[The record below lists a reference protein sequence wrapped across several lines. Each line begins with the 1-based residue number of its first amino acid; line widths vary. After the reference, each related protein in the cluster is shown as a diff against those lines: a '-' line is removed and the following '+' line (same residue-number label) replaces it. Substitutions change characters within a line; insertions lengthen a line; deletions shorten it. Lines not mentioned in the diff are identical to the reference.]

1 MNVSITH
8 SLWQR
13 SLSARKHGA
22 SMSWWFPGM
31 RFLRLLDVFSFSC
44 GNDHGTGVNNFC
56 GRGLE
61 HSPDLRDW
69 LPACHGSWV
78 TRVFATRGSPSLGK
92 RGESRN
98 PRQSGGP
105 SFEAH
110 SYLTRTFYCCNRVQI
125 ARKSLIPLGFDLKG
139 GISADMFARKAA
151 KE

>member
-1 MNVSITH
+1 MLGNTEPACLGGSQACG
-8 SLWQR
+8 SSGCW
-13 SLSARKHGA
+13 
-22 SMSWWFPGM
+22 M
-31 RFLRLLDVFSFSC
+31 FLVFLVETTTEP
-44 GNDHGTGVNNFC
+44 HVNNFSS
-56 GRGLE
+56 RGFE

-78 TRVFATRGSPSLGK
+78 TRVFATHGSPSLGK
-92 RGESRN
+92 RGESRSR
-98 PRQSGGP
+98 RQSGGP

-110 SYLTRTFYCCNRVQI
+110 SYLTLTFYCCNRVQI